1 MLAIQGL
8 KCVYDTGSRGWAIEL
23 ALKGEGEEA
32 VRRFDVD
39 GPEDA
44 EMLIEAFD
52 ESTASSFD
60 PATGEIVFAYEY
72 ATLDDEDEDEDEDDA
87 EGDDETD
94 EEEDAEVAEDD
105 EDEAAEDED
114 EKVKA

>member
-8 KCVYDTGSRGWAIEL
+8 KCIYDTGARGWAIEL
-23 ALKGEGEEA
+23 ALKADGEEA

-52 ESTASSFD
+52 ESTSSSFN

-72 ATLDDEDEDEDEDDA
+72 ADLGEDEDEDEDE
-87 EGDDETD
+87 ED
-94 EEEDAEVAEDD
+94 EEEVS
-105 EDEAAEDED
+105 EDETSDD
-114 EKVKA
+114 KKKVTA

>member
-52 ESTASSFD
+52 ESTSSSFD

-72 ATLDDEDEDEDEDDA
+72 ATLDDEDEDEDET
-87 EGDDETD
+87 DDEAD
-94 EEEDAEVAEDD
+94 EEEDEDAEVAEDD
-105 EDEAAEDED
+105 EVAEDED

>member
-23 ALKGEGEEA
+23 ALKSEGEEA

-39 GPEDA
+39 GPQDA

-52 ESTASSFD
+52 ESTSSSFD

-72 ATLDDEDEDEDEDDA
+72 ATLDDEDET
-87 EGDDETD
+87 DDEAD
-94 EEEDAEVAEDD
+94 QEEDEDAEVAEDD
-105 EDEAAEDED
+105 EDEVAEDED